1 MINGK
6 NNTPNKLYEA
16 FNLLGDR
23 TRFDILCY
31 LHKQR
36 AYGQELST
44 HFNLSRNT
52 IHHHMNK
59 LINYGFI
66 TSTTDGN
73 RVYYSLNTST
83 FKELIE
89 YQKELFLI

>member
-1 MINGK
+1 
-6 NNTPNKLYEA
+6 
-16 FNLLGDR
+16 
-23 TRFDILCY
+23 
-31 LHKQR
+31 
-36 AYGQELST
+36 
-44 HFNLSRNT
+44 
-52 IHHHMNK
+52 MNK

-89 YQKELFLI
+89 YQKELFLIEITKTLLL